1 MLNINRFTK
10 DNFVGS
16 GTFDNPY
23 LICNLHAL
31 QEIAYDPTLLD
42 KHFQLACDL
51 DASNTVNWNNGA
63 GFVPI
68 GNFANPFIGYFDGA
82 GHTITG
88 LHINQAEGDNVGLF
102 GCTEGGDI
110 KNLGLVDCA
119 ISGGN
124 NVGALVGYNQNTY
137 LENCF
142 STGTVSGTSAVGGLV
157 GYGSGAYAGGRYYL
171 DNCYSRAS
179 VQGEV
184 VTGGLIGELGS
195 GWLKNC
201 YASGSV
207 QGIENTGGLVGSL
220 ATANC
225 QQTSCYWDTETSG
238 QASSALGMGK
248 TTAEM
253 REQATYNNWDF
264 TGTWVIDTG
273 TNGGYPYLRVFKYT
287 LLSPVVDNSLV
298 LWLDGKHGSN
308 DSRTTIWKDLS
319 GKGNHGELLNFDF
332 NALSGWTGDYLR
344 FDGIDD
350 GVECPSINIG
360 IVSLLQW

>member
-1 MLNINRFTK
+1 M
-10 DNFVGS
+10 
-16 GTFDNPY
+16 
-23 LICNLHAL
+23 
-31 QEIAYDPTLLD
+31 TLLFLD
-42 KHFQLACDL
+42 KHFQLACDI
-51 DASNTVNWNNGA
+51 DATNTVNWNNGA

-68 GNFANPFIGYFDGA
+68 GNPANKFTGYFDGA

-88 LHINQAEGDNVGLF
+88 LSINQPERDNVGLF
-102 GCTEGGDI
+102 GCTEGGEI

-124 NVGALVGYNQNTY
+124 NVGSLVGHNQNTY

-142 STGTVSGTSAVGGLV
+142 STGTVSGTSVVGGLV

-207 QGIENTGGLVGSL
+207 QGIENTGGMVGSL

-225 QQTSCYWDTETSG
+225 QQTNCYWDIDASG
-238 QASSALGMGK
+238 QASSALG
-248 TTAEM
+248 
-253 REQATYNNWDF
+253 
-264 TGTWVIDTG
+264 
-273 TNGGYPYLRVFKYT
+273 
-287 LLSPVVDNSLV
+287 
-298 LWLDGKHGSN
+298 
-308 DSRTTIWKDLS
+308 
-319 GKGNHGELLNFDF
+319 
-332 NALSGWTGDYLR
+332 
-344 FDGIDD
+344 
-350 GVECPSINIG
+350 IG
-360 IVSLLQW
+360 